1 MNNTWN
7 KHYYSLY
14 FLFPSN
20 FPFALILRIF
30 LILQIIIIVFIYINY
45 TYKGWKLGTTILHNH
60 NLLVSNN
67 YNWNYF
73 E

>member
-30 LILQIIIIVFIYINY
+30 LILQITIIVFIYINY
-45 TYKGWKLGTTILHNH
+45 TYNR
-60 NLLVSNN
+60 
-67 YNWNYF
+67 
-73 E
+73 